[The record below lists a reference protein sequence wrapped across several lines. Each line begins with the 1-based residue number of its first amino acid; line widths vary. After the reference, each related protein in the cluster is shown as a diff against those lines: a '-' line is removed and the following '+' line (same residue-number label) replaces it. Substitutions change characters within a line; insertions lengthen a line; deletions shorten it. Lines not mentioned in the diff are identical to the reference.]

1 MQKTVLYPTG
11 PLLDCSKNELTEQFK
26 RALKLVF
33 RRVDRD
39 KDFYLSAEEVR
50 NMQLEIFG
58 HEIDFEGIEMI
69 FKSIQELCF
78 DGVSKKGLNFQGFCA
93 MQIMM
98 IHKLNADACWK
109 ILFFFGIGYDFR
121 IHFDL
126 EEVMS
131 KSCNFTKDALVF
143 LVTLFDQFC
152 CEGWLGKNEVLRIFD
167 TCSQT
172 PKNKEIKKIF
182 IEFKDRVEINEEK
195 INLSSWLSY
204 WVLLSHENKAICA
217 EFLLM
222 LAFPKPASDLF
233 LSSPN
238 RTVKSA
244 FITGFNSVGKSW
256 ALNTLIKRKTK
267 DYLPT
272 SRLKS
277 VCNTTVQ
284 NEIPWLNEFLIL
296 TEIPLIEAETTINSL
311 NLSETLIVLT
321 NEDPESQKFSEKMNL
336 KRFPNLLILEN
347 QARRL
352 ESSFLQSIFQDL
364 PKFIS
369 KQVKTEKKVE
379 SSWKTLKLAALV
391 LIFSIL
397 IGYFLR

>member
-1 MQKTVLYPTG
+1 
-11 PLLDCSKNELTEQFK
+11 
-26 RALKLVF
+26 
-33 RRVDRD
+33 
-39 KDFYLSAEEVR
+39 
-50 NMQLEIFG
+50 
-58 HEIDFEGIEMI
+58 
-69 FKSIQELCF
+69 
-78 DGVSKKGLNFQGFCA
+78 
-93 MQIMM
+93 
-98 IHKLNADACWK
+98 
-109 ILFFFGIGYDFR
+109 
-121 IHFDL
+121 
-126 EEVMS
+126 
-131 KSCNFTKDALVF
+131 
-143 LVTLFDQFC
+143 
-152 CEGWLGKNEVLRIFD
+152 
-167 TCSQT
+167 
-172 PKNKEIKKIF
+172 
-182 IEFKDRVEINEEK
+182 
-195 INLSSWLSY
+195 
-204 WVLLSHENKAICA
+204 
-217 EFLLM
+217 M